1 MSKNICTT
9 KNVSCWCFWMLKFNT
24 VWNHLQEQCLGLEE
38 NLQNRRFGGHW
49 ESCGCEHSP
58 PASPTCRSAK
68 AGRVQH
74 GKHCTRLLLQ
84 HLLSAPAALE
94 VLLLRPGSAT
104 LLSRFGHLNT
114 PLAGTA
120 SPGEDGGRAWHRE
133 IVLPNWRCQAV
144 VEGEP
149 SASVQPASVA
159 TARHRW
165 CVGGCCRITKLSLQ
179 NTMWIL
185 EGTFL
190 DSPDSSTR
198 PLCLY
203 LLMPGWTWNGCFQSS
218 WDRCLWGSLI
228 FWGSNIPTWVRRGA
242 GAWNPREV
250 GGTAGVGKHE
260 ELVGT
265 LSYCTY
271 SNVGDG
277 AWGDYFPCLLLCPLG
292 NVGHGGMLHH
302 SCPWWFPVWPCF
314 PAECCK
320 WAEQPLSS
328 PPSIKDNS

>member
-1 MSKNICTT
+1 MNIPPRMKCSAAAGIKRAPNVFFRPPRHSHTHFPFLQREIILKMWHSIIEHMSKNICTT

-49 ESCGCEHSP
+49 GSCGCEHSP

-74 GKHCTRLLLQ
+74 GKHCTCLLLQ

-114 PLAGTA
+114 PLARTA

-144 VEGEP
+144 VGGEP

-165 CVGGCCRITKLSLQ
+165 CVWGCCRITKLSLQ

-203 LLMPGWTWNGCFQSS
+203 LLMPGWTWNSCFQSS

-250 GGTAGVGKHE
+250 GGTAGGSGE
-260 ELVGT
+260 
-265 LSYCTY
+265 
-271 SNVGDG
+271 
-277 AWGDYFPCLLLCPLG
+277 AWGACWHP
-292 NVGHGGMLHH
+292 VILHL
-302 SCPWWFPVWPCF
+302 
-314 PAECCK
+314 
-320 WAEQPLSS
+320 Q
-328 PPSIKDNS
+328 